1 MAKAYTP
8 EFLTALASEA
18 KRKETYWNN
27 AAAEKSGDDP
37 VSKHV
42 AQSFRNR
49 ALEYR
54 GIHFDAMSALDGC
67 EEGVR
72 ALDAYFAD
80 DHLSLWCECEP
91 AVRKVA
97 A

>member
-1 MAKAYTP
+1 VTTYTP

-18 KRKETYWNN
+18 KRRENYWNN
-27 AAAEKSGDDP
+27 AAAEKTGDDP

-67 EEGVR
+67 EASVR
-72 ALDAYFAD
+72 GLDAYFAE
-80 DHLSLWCECEP
+80 DHLLLWRECAAP
-91 AVRKVA
+91 VRRA
-97 A
+97 AA